1 MRLDHQVIGD
11 LISPGSSVLD
21 LGCGD
26 GDLLQWLAAEK
37 QVRGQGLEIDE
48 QAIYRCV
55 SKGLS
60 VLHGDLDKGL
70 AEYHDRSFDYVILN
84 QSLQQIVHFDST
96 LMEALRVGRSVIVG
110 FPNFAHYIARFQIGV
125 RGRAPVTSSLP
136 YMWYESPNVHFL
148 SISDFI
154 AYCKARELKILQ
166 RVFLNDKR
174 RVVVFPNLFAT
185 IGIFMLAS

>member
-26 GDLLQWLAAEK
+26 GDLLHWLIAEK
-37 QVRGQGLEIDE
+37 QIRGQGLEIDE

-55 SKGLS
+55 TKGLN
-60 VLHGDLDKGL
+60 VLHGDLDRGL

-84 QSLQQIVHFDST
+84 QSLQQLIHFDST
-96 LMEALRVGRSVIVG
+96 LMDALRVGRNVIVG
-110 FPNFAHYIARFQIGV
+110 FPNFAYYPARFQV
-125 RGRAPVTSSLP
+125 FFRGRVPVTSSLP
-136 YMWYESPNVHFL
+136 YMWYESPNIHFL

-154 AYCKARELKILQ
+154 AYCKARKLNITQ
-166 RVFLNDKR
+166 RAYLNDKR
-174 RVVVFPNLFAT
+174 RVFLFPNFFAT
-185 IGIFMLAS
+185 IGIFMLAG